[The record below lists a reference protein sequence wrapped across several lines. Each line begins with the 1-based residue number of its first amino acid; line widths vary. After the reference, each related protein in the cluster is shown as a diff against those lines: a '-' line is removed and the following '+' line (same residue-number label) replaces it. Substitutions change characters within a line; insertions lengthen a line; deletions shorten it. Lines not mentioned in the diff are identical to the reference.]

1 MRNTIVIVLICL
13 GTLLG
18 CSKDK
23 FTTKP
28 QVTFKKA
35 NANVFGT
42 LQTMQFIIGFT
53 DAEGDF
59 TSPGKVFI
67 QRINPTCAADSNFKD
82 SLPLPDFPSSSNFE
96 GDIKM
101 TYSFGGN
108 NGQAP
113 IMTAPPGDCGDTS
126 TCYFRF
132 AVMDKAGNRSDT
144 VNSGTIILINN

>member
-1 MRNTIVIVLICL
+1 MRNTIVIAVICL
-13 GTLLG
+13 AGLLG
-18 CSKDK
+18 CGKDK

-28 QVTFKKA
+28 QVKFKKV
-35 NANVFGT
+35 NSNVFGT

-59 TSPGKVFI
+59 KPGKVFI
-67 QRINPTCAADSNFKD
+67 QRVNPACPADSNFKD
-82 SLPLPDFPSSSNFE
+82 SLPLPEFPASSNFE
-96 GDIKM
+96 GDIKI

-108 NGQAP
+108 NGEAP

-126 TCYFRF
+126 ACYFRF

-144 VNSGTIILINN
+144 VSSETIILINN

>member
-1 MRNTIVIVLICL
+1 MRNTIVIALICL
-13 GTLLG
+13 AGIIG

-28 QVTFKKA
+28 QVTYKKV

-42 LQTMQFIIGFT
+42 LQTIQFTIGFT

-59 TSPGKVFI
+59 TSPAQVFI
-67 QRINPTCAADSNFKD
+67 QRINPTCPADSNFKD
-82 SLPLPDFPSSSNFE
+82 SLPIPDFPSSSNFE
-96 GDIKM
+96 GDIRM
-101 TYSFGGN
+101 TYSYAGN
-108 NGQAP
+108 NGEAP
-113 IMTAPPGDCGDTS
+113 IMNAPPGECGDTS

-144 VNSGTIILINN
+144 VNSETIILIRN